1 MLTITARLPRCKRI
15 FSLQHRDQPLDIRL
29 LRGPAGRDAHD
40 SYIAPLFP
48 EAHGDVCGEAGELRL
63 IVIVFF
69 GFSSRKHPAFP
80 RMDDVLTLLT

>member
-1 MLTITARLPRCKRI
+1 MLTITTRLPRCRRI
-15 FSLQHRDQPLDIRL
+15 FPLQHRSQPLHIL
-29 LRGPAGRDAHD
+29 LTRCPARGDTHD